1 MFTCRVVGTV
11 WATRKH
17 RALEGKRMLLVAPV
31 DGITGKT
38 VADPMMAIA
47 GKIDAGI
54 GDLVLVIDEGSS
66 TRYILG
72 DDHAPIRT
80 NIVGVVD
87 AVSEGARTARYH

>member
-47 GKIDAGI
+47 GKIDA
-54 GDLVLVIDEGSS
+54 LHP
-66 TRYILG
+66 R
-72 DDHAPIRT
+72 R
-80 NIVGVVD
+80 
-87 AVSEGARTARYH
+87 